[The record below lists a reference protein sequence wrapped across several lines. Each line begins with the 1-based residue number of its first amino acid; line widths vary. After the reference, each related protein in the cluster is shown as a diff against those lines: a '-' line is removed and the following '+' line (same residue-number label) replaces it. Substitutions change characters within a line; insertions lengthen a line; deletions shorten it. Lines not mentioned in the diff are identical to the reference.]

1 MKKTAL
7 ITALILVLI
16 LSGCTETVKES
27 SNSETKINWS
37 EMTWEDHLDASKNT
51 SVNLH
56 MWGGSDL
63 VNNYIDQFLA
73 PRLKEKH
80 SITLNRVPITDARD
94 MINKLITEKDV
105 DKADGSIDLMWI
117 NGENFALSKENSL
130 LLGSYAHV
138 IPNYNALI
146 DTEAKDNLYD
156 FGLAT
161 DGMEVPWGKSQFV
174 FVYDSAKIDTPPAS
188 MSELLAFAKNNPGK
202 FTYPAPPD
210 FTGSAFVRNAL
221 IEMQADGDR
230 FLETLSH
237 DELAQ
242 LAQPGLDLLSQMK
255 PYLWRE
261 GVTYPENSG
270 KLDQL
275 YGAGEVWMTM
285 SYNPVHAQSMI
296 DSGQFPE
303 TSKTFVL
310 ENGTLSNTHYLAVP
324 FNTQNASGAFVV
336 INEMISFEAQLE
348 KFKPSVWGDGLAISV
363 NKLSDAEKDMVNAV
377 DRGES
382 TLSPEVLGNH
392 KIPEMSASYVEV
404 LEDLWYESIAK

>member
-1 MKKTAL
+1 MKKIAI
-7 ITALILVLI
+7 ITALILILI
-16 LSGCTETVKES
+16 LSGCTEAVKE
-27 SNSETKINWS
+27 NSESESNWN
-37 EMTWEDHLDASKNT
+37 EMTWEEHLQASKGT

-63 VNNYIDQFLA
+63 VNNYIDQFVA
-73 PRLKEKH
+73 PRLEEKYA
-80 SITLNRVPITDARD
+80 IRLNRVPITDARD

-105 DKADGSIDLMWI
+105 DKTDGSIDLMWI
-117 NGENFALSKENSL
+117 NGENFALSKENNL
-130 LLGSYAHV
+130 LLGSYADL
-138 IPNYNALI
+138 IPNYSALI
-146 DTEAKDNLYD
+146 DTSAKDNLYD

-174 FVYDSAKIDTPPAS
+174 FVYDSAKIETPPAS
-188 MSELLAFAKNNPGK
+188 MTELLEFAKNNPGK

-210 FTGSAFVRNAL
+210 FTGSAFVRNAM
-221 IEMQADGDR
+221 IEMQENGDR
-230 FLETLSH
+230 FLENLSNE
-237 DELAQ
+237 ELDQ
-242 LAQPGLDLLSQMK
+242 LAQPGLDILSQMK

-261 GVTYPENSG
+261 GMTYPENSG

-275 YGAGEVWMTM
+275 YRAGEVWMTM

-310 ENGTLSNTHYLAVP
+310 DNGTLSNTHYLAVP
-324 FNTQNASGAFVV
+324 FNTTNASGAFVV

-363 NKLSDAEKDMVNAV
+363 NKLSDSEKDMVNSV
-377 DRGES
+377 DRGQS